1 MNISHNSYVASLK
14 LDFDPFEAK
23 ATSKDFFAGGGRQ
36 ELLDELSPLL
46 RASGALLA
54 VTGELGIGKTT
65 LAHELV
71 RQLGKDAVCARVQ
84 ATLFMNREQF
94 LEQMMS
100 ELGLSGVSAEEDSLD
115 TLTSFAN
122 ELALDA
128 RKLVLVID
136 DAQELARDVH
146 EAIAKLM
153 RRNSGGGFS
162 VVMLGEPQMCGLFQR
177 GLPAA
182 LNQQI
187 QYWEFP
193 VFDRQDSEEYVRY
206 KLARAGYR
214 KSLPLSGGEMG
225 RVHNASAGH
234 PGKLNAQIILMLN
247 EATKPAATPA
257 VSSQE
262 NPVAQLGKSYWLAAG
277 SLVFLFLL
285 VLLWPVSEQD
295 PVEQATAERPGQS
308 IPVPVNQNN
317 NTSAVPASPQA
328 REQSVEVT
336 AGVNPEETAEPVP
349 QQASATAP
357 NSDNT
362 SQQDQVVQTRPRNS
376 QQEPEETVSQAE
388 KPVVAS
394 IDSELTEFE
403 QSLLAAAPGSYTVQ
417 ILGSRSVASIQQFL
431 AEHAELLGGG
441 YFETRFQGQPWY
453 VVVAGNYDQRQS
465 AEQAI
470 FRMPAAVRQL
480 QPWVRSL
487 SDIQSGLRDLHKL
500 P

>member
-1 MNISHNSYVASLK
+1 MNTSHNSYVASLK

-36 ELLDELSPLL
+36 ELLDDLLPLL
-46 RASGALLA
+46 RTSGALLA

-65 LAHELV
+65 LANELV
-71 RQLGKDAVCARVQ
+71 RQLGKEAVCARVQ

-100 ELGLSGVSAEEDSLD
+100 ELGLSEASAESAKQDPLD
-115 TLTSFAN
+115 TLTAFAN

-128 RKLVLVID
+128 RTLVLVID

-162 VVMLGEPQMCGLFQR
+162 VVMLGEPQMRGLFQR

-187 QYWEFP
+187 QYREFP
-193 VFDRQDSEEYVRY
+193 VFDRQDSEEYARY

-214 KSLPLSGGEMG
+214 KSLPLTGGEMG

-234 PGKLNAQIILMLN
+234 PGKLNAQLILMLN
-247 EATKPAATPA
+247 EATKPAVAPA
-257 VSSQE
+257 ASNQE
-262 NPVAQLGKSYWLAAG
+262 KPVAQLGKSYWLATG
-277 SLVFLFLL
+277 SLVLLFLL
-285 VLLWPVSEQD
+285 VLLWPASELD
-295 PVEQATAERPGQS
+295 TVEQETAQRVGQS
-308 IPVPVNQNN
+308 IPVPVSQSSRAADV
-317 NTSAVPASPQA
+317 SASSQL
-328 REQSVEVT
+328 REQSPAV
-336 AGVNPEETAEPVP
+336 TAEPA
-349 QQASATAP
+349 QQDTSTTAAS
-357 NSDNT
+357 SDNA
-362 SQQDQVVQTRPRNS
+362 SQREQVVQTLPRDS
-376 QQEPEETVSQAE
+376 LPEPEVAVSRAE
-388 KPVVAS
+388 NPALAS
-394 IDSELTEFE
+394 TGSELTTFE

-417 ILGSRSVASIQQFL
+417 ILGSRSAASIRQFL
-431 AEHAELLGGG
+431 AEHSELTGGG

-453 VVVAGNYDQRQS
+453 VVVAGNYSQRQS

-470 FRMPAAVRQL
+470 SRMPAAVRQL

-487 SDIQSGLRDLHKL
+487 SDIQSGLRDLHNL